1 MKNFLL
7 LLVLMVSGCVI
18 GNGRICGPQTP
29 IAYCDKEADDR
40 LLRGPSDS
48 QQWIKDGMTKESR
61 QADWEACGGWKN
73 GSYGTSLPSRT
84 MEESKMA
91 NADSSRKFKEISAC
105 MTSKGY
111 YHVYEFECDARCLH
125 R

>member
-1 MKNFLL
+1 MKIFTRACFVIVV
-7 LLVLMVSGCVI
+7 VLSLSGCLY
-18 GNGRICGPQTP
+18 GQCMNGECSLERARSIKNST
-29 IAYCDKEADDR
+29 
-40 LLRGPSDS
+40 SDS
-48 QQWIKDGMTKESR
+48 QEWIKDGMTKESR

-84 MEESKMA
+84 MEESKVA

>member
-1 MKNFLL
+1 MKIFTRACFVIVV
-7 LLVLMVSGCVI
+7 VLSLSGCLY
-18 GNGRICGPQTP
+18 GQCMNGECSLERARSIKNSTSYG
-29 IAYCDKEADDR
+29 
-40 LLRGPSDS
+40 
-48 QQWIKDGMTKESR
+48 QQWIKEGMTKESR

-91 NADSSRKFKEISAC
+91 DADSSRKYKELYAC

>member
-1 MKNFLL
+1 MKIFTRACFVIVV
-7 LLVLMVSGCVI
+7 VLSLSGCLY
-18 GNGRICGPQTP
+18 GQCMNGECSLERARSIKNST
-29 IAYCDKEADDR
+29 
-40 LLRGPSDS
+40 SDS
-48 QQWIKDGMTKESR
+48 QEWIKDGMTKESR

-91 NADSSRKFKEISAC
+91 DADSSRKFKEISAC

>member
-1 MKNFLL
+1 MKIFTRACFVIVV
-7 LLVLMVSGCVI
+7 VLSLSGCLY
-18 GNGRICGPQTP
+18 GQCMNGECSLERARSIKNST
-29 IAYCDKEADDR
+29 
-40 LLRGPSDS
+40 SDS

-84 MEESKMA
+84 LEESKMA
-91 NADSSRKFKEISAC
+91 DADSSRKYKELYAC